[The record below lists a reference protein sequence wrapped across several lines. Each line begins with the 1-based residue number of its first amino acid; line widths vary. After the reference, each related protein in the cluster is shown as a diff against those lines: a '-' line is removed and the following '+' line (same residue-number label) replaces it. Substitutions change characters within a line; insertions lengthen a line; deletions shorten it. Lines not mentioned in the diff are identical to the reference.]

1 MSQSQ
6 QCIRHLRAMPLQNI
20 IATSGESFICVGY
33 NHPKDRHVPQDRFC
47 HCWKNNSADE
57 HGHWD
62 RRDLIDTVSVMST
75 ALSVDENIRV
85 AEKMTEAQMNKA
97 DLTAPPP
104 SDEEWQDVDPA
115 SAAIAFALQNEEPM
129 EFLRLWNEGSFDD
142 IRREWP
148 DAPDDVFIG
157 ADPLFQPAEATANGG
172 EHY

>member
-1 MSQSQ
+1 MRQ
-6 QCIRHLRAMPLQNI
+6 LRALPLQNI

-33 NHPKDRHVPQDRFC
+33 NHPKERAVPQDRFC
-47 HCWKNNSADE
+47 HCWKNNSTDE

-62 RRDLIDTVSVMST
+62 RRDLIDTVAVMTT
-75 ALSVDENIRV
+75 ALSIDENIRV

-104 SDEEWQDVDPA
+104 ADDEWPDPA
-115 SAAIAFALQNEEPM
+115 SAAIAFALQTEETM
-129 EFLRLWNEGSFDD
+129 EFLRLWHEGSFDD

-157 ADPLFQPAEATANGG
+157 ADPLFQPSTDNAG
-172 EHY
+172 EKA

>member
-6 QCIRHLRAMPLQNI
+6 TCMRQLRAMPLQNI

-33 NHPKDRHVPQDRFC
+33 NHPKERQVPQDRFC

-62 RRDLIDTVSVMST
+62 RRDLIDTVAIMST

-85 AEKMTEAQMNKA
+85 SEKMTEAQMNKA
-97 DLTAPPP
+97 DLTAGGAEV
-104 SDEEWQDVDPA
+104 DEFIDVDPA
-115 SAAIAFALQNEEPM
+115 SAAIAFALQTEEPL

-142 IRREWP
+142 IRRSWP
-148 DAPDDVFIG
+148 SAPDDVFIG
-157 ADPLFQPAEATANGG
+157 ADPLFQAAEALA
-172 EHY
+172 

>member
-6 QCIRHLRAMPLQNI
+6 TCLRQLRALPLQNI

-33 NHPKDRHVPQDRFC
+33 NHPKERQVPQDRFC

-62 RRDLIDTVSVMST
+62 RRDLIDTVAVMTT
-75 ALSVDENIRV
+75 ALSIDENIRV
-85 AEKMTEAQMNKA
+85 NEKMTEVQMNKA
-97 DLTAPPP
+97 DLTAAAEEA
-104 SDEEWQDVDPA
+104 DEFIDFDPA
-115 SAAIAFALQNEEPM
+115 AAAIGYALQTEEPL
-129 EFLRLWNEGSFDD
+129 EFLRLWNEGNFEA

-148 DAPDDVFIG
+148 GAPDDIYIG
-157 ADPLFQPAEATANGG
+157 ADPLFQPSEAAANGG

>member
-6 QCIRHLRAMPLQNI
+6 TCMRQQRAMPLQNI

-33 NHPKDRHVPQDRFC
+33 NHPKERQVPQDRFC

-62 RRDLIDTVSVMST
+62 RRDLIDTVAVMTT
-75 ALSVDENIRV
+75 ALSIDENIRV
-85 AEKMTEAQMNKA
+85 SEKMTEAQMNKA
-97 DLTAPPP
+97 DLTAGGAEA
-104 SDEEWQDVDPA
+104 DEFIDFDPA
-115 SAAIAFALQNEEPM
+115 AAAIGYALQTEEPL
-129 EFLRLWNEGSFDD
+129 EFLRLWNEGNFEA

-148 DAPDDVFIG
+148 GAPDDIYIG
-157 ADPLFQPAEATANGG
+157 ADPLFKPAEAATNGG

>member
-6 QCIRHLRAMPLQNI
+6 KCMRQLRAMPLQNI

-33 NHPKDRHVPQDRFC
+33 NHPKERQVPQDRFC

-85 AEKMTEAQMNKA
+85 AEQMTEAQMNKA
-97 DLTAPPP
+97 DLTAGGA
-104 SDEEWQDVDPA
+104 EEDDYIDVDPA
-115 SAAIAFALQNEEPM
+115 SAAIAYALQAEEPL

-148 DAPDDVFIG
+148 DVPDDVFIG
-157 ADPLFQPAEATANGG
+157 ADPLFQHSAGG
-172 EHY
+172 AK

>member
-6 QCIRHLRAMPLQNI
+6 KCMRQLRAMPLQNI

-33 NHPKDRHVPQDRFC
+33 NHPKERQVPQDRFC

-75 ALSVDENIRV
+75 ALSIDENIRV
-85 AEKMTEAQMNKA
+85 AEQMTEAQMNKA
-97 DLTAPPP
+97 DLTAGGT
-104 SDEEWQDVDPA
+104 EEDDYIDVNPA
-115 SAAIAFALQNEEPM
+115 SAAIAYALQAEEPL

-148 DAPDDVFIG
+148 DVPDDVFIG
-157 ADPLFQPAEATANGG
+157 ADPLFQPAAPSAGG
-172 EHY
+172 VE